1 MIKDTIT
8 SLSRTTV
15 RLHWLVAIMMI
26 GLLAVGIYMEE
37 QEVYALYPWH
47 KSLGVLILLL
57 VLPRIVW
64 RIMNGWP
71 KSHEEH
77 SSIETFLAK
86 LVHWLLILGTLLMPI
101 SGMMMSG
108 FGGHGIFVFGI
119 ELFAINPDPANPKEV
134 IAVNGT
140 LASFG
145 HEVHGVGSNVLIV
158 AIVLHVIGAIK
169 HHLIDKDNTLN
180 RMLGK

>member
-1 MIKDTIT
+1 MKRDTASI
-8 SLSRTTV
+8 LSKTTV

-57 VLPRIVW
+57 VIPRIIW
-64 RIMNGWP
+64 RAMNGWP
-71 KSHEEH
+71 KSQGEY
-77 SSIETFLAK
+77 SSIEVILAK
-86 LVHWLLILGTLLMPI
+86 LVHWLLIIGTVLMPV

-119 ELFAINPDPANPKEV
+119 ELMAMNSDPTNTNEV
-134 IAVNGT
+134 IAVNGQ
-140 LASFG
+140 LAGLG
-145 HEVHGVGSNVLIV
+145 HEMHGIGGNVLIA
-158 AIVLHVIGAIK
+158 AIVLHVVGAIK
-169 HHLIDKDNTLN
+169 HHIIDKDDTLN